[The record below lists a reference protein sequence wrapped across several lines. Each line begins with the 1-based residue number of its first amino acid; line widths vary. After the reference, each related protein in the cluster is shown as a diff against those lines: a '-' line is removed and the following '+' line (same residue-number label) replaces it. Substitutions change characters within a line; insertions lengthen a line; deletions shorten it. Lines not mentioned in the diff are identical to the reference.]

1 MKRYVITYDGI
12 TYPSAAAAGR
22 AFGLKPKMIIERL
35 NAGYSIE
42 DTLTTPKNFLSPH
55 LAKDHLGKIYSSLS
69 AMCRAYGLK
78 ANTVRCR
85 LDTGM
90 SIKDA
95 LTLPVNSNRRSIN
108 NEHCFRRI
116 TVNGKNYNSVAAAC
130 KNCGSCFA
138 PSTVITRLN
147 KGWTPEKAL
156 FTPAINKIKSRDHL
170 GNEFG
175 SMTEM
180 CNFWK
185 IAHSTFFHRLDKGW
199 TIEKALTTPVKKYAY
214 H

>member
-1 MKRYVITYDGI
+1 MRRTITYQGI

-22 AFGLKPKMIIERL
+22 AFGLTPKMIIQRL
-35 NAGYSIE
+35 QAGYSVK
-42 DTLTTPKNFLSPH
+42 DALTTPKNFLTSH

-85 LDTGM
+85 LDAGL

-95 LTLPVNSNRRSIN
+95 LTLPPNRNIRSTN
-108 NEHCFRRI
+108 NKHCFRQI
-116 TVNGKNYNSVAAAC
+116 TVNGKKYNSVAAAC
-130 KNCGSCFA
+130 KSCGSCLA
-138 PSTVITRLN
+138 SSTVITRLN
-147 KGWTPEKAL
+147 RGWAPEKAL

-170 GNEFG
+170 GNEFC
-175 SMTEM
+175 SMVEM
-180 CNFWK
+180 CRFWK
-185 IAHSTFFHRLDKGW
+185 IAYSTFFHRLDMGW
-199 TIEKALTTPVKKYAY
+199 SIEKALTTPVKKYAY